1 MWHPRE
7 NVGALELTIL
17 EVSLDFF
24 FEFDELCLNLVVDIA
39 FGGSRFNGAL
49 CFRACKCYDIAL
61 DSALVLHTLT
71 GANDLS
77 NF

>member
-17 EVSLDFF
+17 KVSLNFF
-24 FEFDELCLNLVVDIA
+24 FEFDELCLNLVVYVA

-49 CFRACKCYDIAL
+49 CFRACECYDIAL
-61 DSALVLHTLT
+61 DSALVLHTLA